1 MIRTHRAALAFA
13 ACLASGGA
21 AAEVALANAWLRPA
35 TAGADEVQV
44 YVDIRSTE
52 ALDLVGAS
60 APVARGAELVL
71 VDPPDPDPTARR
83 VVGKIPVTAERETRL
98 AYLGSH
104 IRLKG
109 VIRDLPP
116 GTRIPLELTFADAK
130 GRRRTVTTEA
140 LVRGVAL
147 RRPGDAREPAP
158 PPGGDMPGSG
168 PGAAPTMR

>member
-1 MIRTHRAALAFA
+1 VIRTHRAALAFA
-13 ACLASGGA
+13 ACLASGSA
-21 AAEVALANAWLRPA
+21 VAEVALANAWLRPA
-35 TAGADEVQV
+35 TAGADDVQV

-52 ALDLVGAS
+52 ALELVGARS
-60 APVARGAELVL
+60 PAARDAELVL

-83 VVGKIPVTAERETRL
+83 VVEKIAVAAERETRL

-109 VIRDLPP
+109 VLRDLPP
-116 GTRIPLELTFADAK
+116 GTRIPLELTFADAN

-140 LVRGVAL
+140 LVRGVVL

-158 PPGGDMPGSG
+158 PPGGDLPG